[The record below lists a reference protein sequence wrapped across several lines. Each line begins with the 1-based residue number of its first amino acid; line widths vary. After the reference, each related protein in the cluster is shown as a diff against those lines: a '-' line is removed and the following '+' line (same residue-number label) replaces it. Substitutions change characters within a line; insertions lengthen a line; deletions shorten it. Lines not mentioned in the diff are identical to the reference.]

1 MTKDV
6 YNLHGKPEFWSEN
19 QIVRAGIP
27 FRKFQKIWSV
37 ISGYLTFPLHLVC
50 LAYLGIIC
58 GLSFSHRLKF
68 DSLIFLNK
76 ISTLVVCINA

>member
-1 MTKDV
+1 MLTIYMGNQK
-6 YNLHGKPEFWSEN
+6 FWLEN
-19 QIVRAGIP
+19 EIVRARIP
-27 FRKFQKIWSV
+27 FRKLQKIWAV
-37 ISGYLTFPLHLVC
+37 ISGYLTLPLYLVC
-50 LAYLGIIC
+50 PAYLGIIC

>member
-1 MTKDV
+1 MLTIYMGNQK
-6 YNLHGKPEFWSEN
+6 FWLEN
-19 QIVRAGIP
+19 EVVRARIP
-27 FRKFQKIWSV
+27 FRKLQKIWAV
-37 ISGYLTFPLHLVC
+37 ISGYLTFPLYLVC
-50 LAYLGIIC
+50 PAYLGIIY